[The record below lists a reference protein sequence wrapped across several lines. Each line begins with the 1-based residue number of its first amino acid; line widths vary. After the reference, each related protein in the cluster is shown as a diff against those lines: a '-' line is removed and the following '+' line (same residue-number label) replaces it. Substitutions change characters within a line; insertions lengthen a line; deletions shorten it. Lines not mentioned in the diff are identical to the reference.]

1 MKWTIQELTKLQN
14 INNEFEGFVDLASYI
29 EKTDIIKISPVEING
44 SFEIYDNSLYEFYFD
59 IRCTLTLACAITLV
73 EVPYEIDISVEEIF
87 SSDINDDYNNID
99 GITIDLLPIIWS
111 NIILEK
117 PMRVLSKDAYLNH
130 QEETVDLEVEEDI
143 NQVFADLKNYNK

>member
-143 NQVFADLKNYNK
+143 NQVFANLKNYNK